1 MENNNELNQ
10 NKNITSKNN
19 DKNYEILPEDDS
31 NYDISYKVIVIGN
44 SGN

>member
-10 NKNITSKNN
+10 NKNITSNNN

-31 NYDISYKVIVIGN
+31 NYDISFKVIVIGN